1 MKTVFE
7 ITLDDLMVL
16 HGRTRAVVDFCEGRA
31 PVGGKSESEFRLLN
45 VGCGFGWLEMQG
57 VMKQLSIDFYSIER
71 SEADLT
77 TINHLVKHESV
88 KPVVAS
94 GLNLPFT
101 DGSFDLVVVSEVL
114 EHIPKG
120 TESSL
125 LIEIMRVLRPNG
137 AVLVTTPKR
146 SIRSCLSDPA
156 WIFGH
161 RHYSEK
167 KLHQL
172 ARSSGLNVITIE
184 SRGGWAELFSLLD
197 LYFSKWV
204 LRRRPVLGAILS
216 KRLDSEWHFS
226 SNRNFMNLWIVLSK

>member
-7 ITLDDLMVL
+7 ITLDDLMIL
-16 HGRTRAVVDFCEGRA
+16 RGRTSAVVDFCERRA
-31 PVGGKSESEFRLLN
+31 LVSRETGIELRLLN

-57 VMKQLSIDFYSIER
+57 VTKQWPVEFFSIER
-71 SEADLT
+71 SYADLK
-77 TINHLVKHESV
+77 TIQHLVKYESV
-88 KPVVAS
+88 KPLVAS
-94 GLNLPFT
+94 GLNLPFE
-101 DGSFDLVVVSEVL
+101 DRSFDLVVVSEVL

-120 TESSL
+120 TECAF
-125 LIEIMRVLRPNG
+125 LIELMRILRPNG
-137 AVLVTTPKR
+137 EVLVTTPKR

-167 KLHQL
+167 KLLQL
-172 ARSSGLNVITIE
+172 ACSSGLKVKTIE
-184 SRGGWAELFSLLD
+184 SRGGWAEFFSLLD

-216 KRLDSEWHFS
+216 KKLDSEWHLS
-226 SNRNFMNLWIVLSK
+226 SNRNFMNLWMVLSK